1 MLNESLIRSFLTLA
15 RTGNVTETARRLY
28 LSQQG
33 VSKHLARLEEELGCE
48 LFRRERGGMVL
59 TGQGQVYFETFSQ
72 IEDILAGARERADRM
87 GSEAGN
93 RLVISH
99 LDLLNVSRIF
109 KPIYRDFLRTAPE
122 VRLVYQ
128 NGSDWATAERL
139 EEGSVDVAF
148 TFLESLEDHP
158 RLDHL
163 VVDQLQEVLVAAADH
178 PLAATAESY
187 LDFRDEPV
195 FYTPEQGGGRG
206 KENRLEAL
214 GISPDRLVETNG
226 ILSSCAA
233 VEMGQGVTF
242 LTQYCRL
249 LDSGSFRTY
258 PTGLPATLVMAWDRE
273 SEKPALRR
281 FIRFVAERSAPQ
293 GRP

>member
-1 MLNESLIRSFLTLA
+1 MTLA
-15 RTGNVTETARRLY
+15 RTGSVTEAARRLY

-33 VSKHLARLEEELGCE
+33 VSKHLARLEEDLGCE
-48 LFRRERGGMVL
+48 LFRRERGSMVL
-59 TGQGQVYFETFSQ
+59 TGQGQVYFEAFTQ
-72 IEDILAGARERADRM
+72 VEETLNAARERAARL

-109 KPIYRDFLRTAPE
+109 KPIYREFLQAAPE

-128 NGSDWATAERL
+128 NGSDWASPERL

-148 TFLESLEDHP
+148 TFLESLEDRP

-163 VVDQLQEVLVAAADH
+163 VVEQLQEVLVVAADH
-178 PLAATAESY
+178 PLTATAESY

-206 KENRLEAL
+206 KEDRMEAL
-214 GISPDRLVETNG
+214 DIPPDRLVETNG

-242 LTQYCRL
+242 MTEYCRL

-258 PTGLPATLVMAWDRE
+258 PTGIPATLVMAWDRE
-273 SEKPALRR
+273 NEKPALRR
-281 FIRFVAERSAPQ
+281 FIRFVAER
-293 GRP
+293 GRR